1 MAPKTD
7 QNVVEGSHPGD
18 TTLPATGPSTHLK
31 SVALRTY
38 GRQQSAGLTDAE
50 ITDYLPMVNSIARKV
65 ATYLKP
71 PLSFEDMVSAGTV
84 GLLKA
89 ARDFDAAHGAQFKTY
104 AYIRIKGAMLD
115 ELRSAS
121 MLPSGLSR
129 QVKEAMALSQRIA
142 TERGTAPSD
151 AELADRLGITTE
163 ELADLYESARAQH
176 FVSLDSAEGEETPSL
191 LGSLAA
197 PTQGGPDAQLERAEL
212 IEKLSEA
219 ITELDG
225 KRKQIIVLYYQQHL
239 TMKQIAD
246 VLKITESRI
255 SQLHA
260 SALFNLSA
268 KLREWKD
275 GRQ

>member
-1 MAPKTD
+1 MTTKTD
-7 QNVVEGSHPGD
+7 HNVADGSPSD
-18 TTLPATGPSTHLK
+18 TTSPAAGPSMHLK
-31 SVALRTY
+31 AVALRTY

-50 ITDYLPMVNSIARKV
+50 ITEFLPMVNSIARKV

-71 PLSFEDMVSAGTV
+71 PLSFEDMVSAGTI

-104 AYIRIKGAMLD
+104 AYIRVKGAMLD

-142 TERGTAPSD
+142 TERGTAPND

-163 ELADLYESARAQH
+163 ELAGLYDSARAQH
-176 FVSLDSAEGEETPSL
+176 FVSLDSAEGEEVPSL

-197 PTQGGPDAQLERAEL
+197 PAQGGPEAQLERAEL
-212 IEKLSEA
+212 VEKLSEA

-246 VLKITESRI
+246 VLNVTESRI

>member
-1 MAPKTD
+1 MTPRID
-7 QNVVEGSHPGD
+7 QNVVDRSHPGD

-65 ATYLKP
+65 ATYLRP

-163 ELADLYESARAQH
+163 VLADLYESARAQH

-212 IEKLSEA
+212 TEKLSEA